1 MHIFSILATIVSF
14 IFAAAV
20 FKRWSYKKP
29 KHLLLWGIGLVL
41 FGLGT
46 LSEVV
51 LSYTFSPLW
60 LKLWYLCGAML
71 TAAWLGQG
79 TVYLLVRRR
88 GLADLLM
95 VILVAASL
103 LALGLMIAAPLTSA
117 AAGFDVTRPVSE
129 QYKEILVRSGLVTL
143 MTILLNIYGTLALV
157 GGAIYSAFLFW
168 RKKVLANRMTGNLL
182 IAAGALLPAMAG
194 SLVKAGLVDFL
205 YLSEF
210 VGVVLMYAGF
220 ILATAETPVGNK
232 VALPIAD
239 QPAAK

>member
-1 MHIFSILATIVSF
+1 MHLFSILATIVSF
-14 IFAAAV
+14 IFAASV
-20 FKRWSYKKP
+20 FRRWSYKKP

-41 FGLGT
+41 YGLGT

-51 LSYTFSPLW
+51 LSYIFSPFW

-79 TVYLLVRRR
+79 TVYLLVRRGR
-88 GLADLLM
+88 LADLLM
-95 VILVAASL
+95 VFLALASL
-103 LALGLMIAAPLTSA
+103 LSLGLMIAAPLTPA
-117 AAGFDVTRPVSE
+117 AELFDLARPVSE

-143 MTILLNIYGTLALV
+143 LTILLNIYGTLALV

-182 IAAGALLPAMAG
+182 IAAGALMPAMAG
-194 SLVKAGLVDFL
+194 SLVKAGLLDFL

-220 ILATAETPVGNK
+220 LLATAEKPLVAK
-232 VALPIAD
+232 VAE
-239 QPAAK
+239 AKLR